1 MLAIN
6 WDDVMNVVSLITTHL
21 AVIVIAIV
29 AAIVVIIL
37 AKRFAKPVKRLVRG
51 EACVAMVLVVL
62 ITANLMCTGPLSSLL
77 TQVAGTPVSSVS
89 DETVDEAMDLVT
101 EICEEGI
108 TLLENDDDILPLT
121 NTKVNVFGW
130 SATNPCYGGVGSGA
144 LNDAYHVT
152 TFLEGLEDAGIEY
165 NTELIDFYTEYHDAS
180 LPNVAMWTQD
190 WTMPQPYAD
199 DYSDELISDA
209 VAYSDT
215 AIIFISRVGG
225 EGADLPSDMYAV
237 MDGTW
242 AEQNGGDTY
251 FNGTYD
257 DTVNNGSD
265 WDEGDHYLQLSNP
278 EEELVELVC
287 ANFDNVILIYNA
299 ANAFEL
305 GFVEDYEQIK
315 GVIWCAGT
323 GQSGFDALGE
333 ILVGTVNPSGRMVDT
348 YIYDLSDAP
357 TWNNFGNFTYDNMDE
372 FSVENT
378 SWTTGESYTTTT
390 SFVNYVEGIYVGY
403 RFYETAA
410 EEGLI
415 DYDEV
420 VQYPFGYGLS
430 YTTFEQEI
438 TGSSMENGTITLEV
452 TVTNTGSVAGKDVVE
467 VYYNPP
473 YYNGGIEKS
482 VANLI
487 DYAKT
492 DTLEPGTSETVT
504 ISFDAEDMASY
515 DYSGYGCYVLES
527 GDYIVS
533 INADSHTAIDSVTY
547 TVDETVVYDESNPR
561 SSDQTAAVNQ
571 FDYAAG
577 NVTYLSRADGF
588 ANYAET
594 TAAPADYSMPDEYK
608 ETFYN
613 NSNYLTAEATAAD
626 EDPDAEYPTTGADN
640 GLVLADLRG
649 LDYDDETWDLLL
661 DQLTIEEMNSLTS
674 LCGYQTPALESIEKY
689 RTSDCDGPAAINNN
703 FTGEGSVGFPACV
716 MVSATWNKAMAQA
729 YGECIG
735 KMATEMDTTG
745 WYAPATN
752 IHRTAFAGR
761 NFEYYSEDPV
771 LSGYSAA
778 YEIIGAWEY
787 GVYGY
792 VKHFALNDQESNRC
806 AMICTWS
813 NEQAMREIYL
823 KPFEIAVK
831 DGGAMAVMSSFAYIG
846 NRWAGGTS
854 ELCETVLRDEWGF
867 EGMVLTDYFG
877 VYGYMSAD
885 QAIRNGTDMML
896 VAYSTATNDMQFT
909 ETAGAQQAL
918 RQSVHRILYVVVN
931 SRAYSEEGI
940 ALATQGN
947 QWETILRGVDIAAV
961 VILVAWEALLIW
973 NFLRRRKGASEQT
986 AA

>member
-21 AVIVIAIV
+21 AVIVTAIIV
-29 AAIVVIIL
+29 AIVVIVL
-37 AKRFAKPVKRLVRG
+37 AMRFAKPIKRLVRG
-51 EACVAMVLVVL
+51 EACVALVLVIL
-62 ITANLMCTGPLSSLL
+62 ITANAMCTGPLSSLL

-89 DETVDEAMDLVT
+89 DETVDEAMSLVT

-108 TLLENDDDILPLT
+108 TLLENDDDILPLST
-121 NTKVNVFGW
+121 AKVNIFGW

-152 TFLEGLEDAGIEY
+152 TFLEGLENAGIEY
-165 NTELIDFYTEYHDAS
+165 NTELIDFYTEYHDAT

-199 DYSDELISDA
+199 DYSDTLISNA

-225 EGADLPSDMYAV
+225 EGADLPSDMQAV
-237 MDGTW
+237 VDGTW

-257 DTVNNGSD
+257 DTVNDGND
-265 WDEGDHYLQLSNP
+265 WGEGDHYLQLSNP

-333 ILVGTVNPSGRMVDT
+333 VLTGTVNPSGRMVDT
-348 YIYDLSDAP
+348 YVYDLTTAP

-378 SWTTGESYTTTT
+378 NWTTGGSYTTST

-410 EEGLI
+410 QEGLI
-415 DYDEV
+415 DYDTV

-438 TGSSMENGTITLEV
+438 TDYTVDGETITLEI

-473 YYNGGIEKS
+473 YINGGIEKAS
-482 VANLI
+482 ANLI
-487 DYAKT
+487 DYDKT
-492 DTLEPGTSETVT
+492 DTLEPGTSEAVT

-515 DYSGYGCYVLES
+515 DYQGAGCYVLEQ
-527 GDYIVS
+527 GDYIIS
-533 INADSHTAIDSVTY
+533 INSDSHTVLDSVTY
-547 TVDETVVYDESNPR
+547 TVDSTVTYDEDNPR
-561 SSDQTAAVNQ
+561 SSAQTAAVTQ
-571 FDYAAG
+571 FGYAAG
-577 NVTYLSRADGF
+577 YVTYLSRAAGF
-588 ANYAET
+588 ANYAEA
-594 TAAPADYSMPDEYK
+594 TAAPTDYSMPDEYK

-613 NSNYLTAEATAAD
+613 NSNYLTAEATAED

-649 LDYDDETWDLLL
+649 LDYDDEQWDLLL

-689 RTSDCDGPAAINNN
+689 RTNDCDGPAAINNN

-716 MVSATWNKAMAQA
+716 MVSATWSKDMAQA
-729 YGECIG
+729 YGQCIG

-752 IHRTAFAGR
+752 IHRTPFAGR

-778 YEIIGAWEY
+778 YELIGAWEY

-806 AMICTWS
+806 AMICTWC

-831 DGGAMAVMSSFAYIG
+831 DGDAKAVMSSFNYIG

-854 ELCETVLRDEWGF
+854 ELCQTVLRDEWGF

-885 QAIRNGTDMML
+885 QAIRNGTDMIL

-918 RQSVHRILYVVVN
+918 RQAVHRILYVTVN
-931 SRAYSEEGI
+931 SRAYSDEGI
-940 ALATQGN
+940 ALATQDN
-947 QWETILRGVDIAAV
+947 QWEVILRGVNIGVGV
-961 VILVAWEALLIW
+961 VLVLWEVLLVY
-973 NFLRRRKGASEQT
+973 NFIRRKKET
-986 AA
+986 EK